1 MTNLDS
7 TLKNWDIT
15 LLTKVCLVKAM
26 VFPVV
31 MVWMWELDYKKS
43 WLLNIWCFSTV
54 VLEKT
59 LESPL
64 DCKKI
69 QLVHPKGD
77 QSWIFIGRT
86 DAEAPIL
93 WPADAKSQLIR
104 KDPDARPWLRA
115 RGEGDDRG
123 WDGWMA
129 SPTQCTWVWASSGSW
144 WWTGRSMGSQR
155 VRHDWATELNWQ
167 NFMQT
172 TEFRMMFTTRWKGR
186 WEDVWKKP
194 GVTFQASAVSC
205 FLWWGSGTQV
215 LIMSFVFHYPHIRF
229 DVQFISQELWAPGLC
244 QSVVWPPLWMYS
256 IARWR
261 LQLLCSPPCLGCQTE
276 VTREDKNHPISAAF

>member
-1 MTNLDS
+1 MDWLDLLEEFS
-7 TLKNWDIT
+7 LKN
-15 LLTKVCLVKAM
+15 L
-26 VFPVV
+26 
-31 MVWMWELDYKKS
+31 
-43 WLLNIWCFSTV
+43 CFQIV
-54 VLEKT
+54 VLEKA

-64 DCKKI
+64 DIKEIKP
-69 QLVHPKGD
+69 VNPKGN
-77 QSWIFIGRT
+77 QLLWLFIGRT
-86 DAEAPIL
+86 DAEAEAPVL
-93 WPADAKSQLIR
+93 WAIWCQEPPHWK
-104 KDPDARPWLRA
+104 RPWCWERLKAGGERDG
-115 RGEGDDRG
+115 RGL
-123 WDGWMA
+123 DGWMA